1 MAITLVRRT
10 LLPPVDTLKD
20 RLFGGFALSHS
31 TEDEYAATVYCDQ
44 ERFQGVLDELGF
56 SPSLFSALKIRFDGN
71 VEDGSWV
78 RRESLLA
85 ENQLHVVTHEREDGP
100 GIDAYAHSERSKITH
115 PVAHYRKVDHDA
127 EAGVE
132 QFRDAL
138 EEYVRTADESL
149 KFEVRPPHHR
159 TWGWALHLLSFVS
172 TPAAV
177 RIGRGLDRIEK
188 RLASRLPSL
197 G

>member
-1 MAITLVRRT
+1 MAVTIVRRT
-10 LLPPVDTLKD
+10 LLPPVDTIKD
-20 RLFGGFALSHS
+20 RLFGGFATSHS
-31 TEDEYAATVYCDQ
+31 SEDEYAATVYSDQ
-44 ERFQGVLDELGF
+44 ERLQAVLDELGF

-85 ENQLHVVTHEREDGP
+85 KKQLHVVTHEREDAP
-100 GIDAYAHSERSKITH
+100 GIDVYAHNERSKITH
-115 PVAHYRKVDHDA
+115 PVAHYRKVDYDA
-127 EAGVE
+127 ETGVE

-138 EEYVRTADESL
+138 EDYVRAAENPP
-149 KFEVRPPHHR
+149 KFEIHPPHHR
-159 TWGWALHLLSFVS
+159 TWAWVLHLLSAVS

-177 RIGRGLDRIEK
+177 RIGREIDRIEK
-188 RLASRLPSL
+188 RLASRLPSR